1 MKTKIL
7 CIMMLFTCFATHA
20 KSLELRP
27 LLKDRFEQNCAIR
40 QQYDFHNENTELIAP
55 LEHYTIDVKYMDKQ
69 VYDSATYKLKNVT
82 YAGIPIRKIE
92 FSFGRPAQQYNEYL
106 YFDLS
111 TTTAKQRF
119 KTLKFNQNHE
129 KGDVSVEYKNNT
141 VIVQCYWLADF
152 SK

>member
-1 MKTKIL
+1 MKKLIL
-7 CIMMLFTCFATHA
+7 LSMILLLTEVTYA
-20 KSLELRP
+20 KPLELRP
-27 LLKDRFEQNCAIR
+27 LLQDRFEKNCAIR
-40 QQYDFHNENTELIAP
+40 QQYDFHNDDNELTEP
-55 LEHYTIDVKYMDKQ
+55 LKRHTTKSSYVDKN
-69 VYDSATYKLKNVT
+69 VYDSSVYQVKNVN
-82 YAGIPIRKIE
+82 YAGIPIRKME
-92 FSFGRPAQQYNEYL
+92 FSFGRLAQQFNEYL

-141 VIVQCYWLADF
+141 AIVQCYWLADF